1 MLFGRA
7 NTLALIYGIRSKHQ
21 ANHLLP
27 VCTHSVVCTETK
39 RVNSV
44 CMYSVLS
51 SDFLK
56 ISCQLILF
64 FLESKLL
71 ISSSSRVSIIHRPS
85 MQDEKSNLKV
95 GASDPNRVM
104 MTQKPTRFNDATRS
118 LSRSAMVIINVAWI
132 VMLSS

>member
-1 MLFGRA
+1 MLNIRPREYASGYGV
-7 NTLALIYGIRSKHQ
+7 NIKLIICY
-21 ANHLLP
+21 P
-27 VCTHSVVCTETK
+27 CVVCTETK
-39 RVNSV
+39 RANIGSTLSV
-44 CMYSVLS
+44 CTLYLVQVT
-51 SDFLK
+51 
-56 ISCQLILF
+56 CYQLILL
-64 FLESKLL
+64 FLESKLW
-71 ISSSSRVSIIHRPS
+71 ISSSSRASIIHRPS